1 MDLTTDTTAQPS
13 PRDRRRSRPRAASL
27 LLLCLLLAVGTLGS
41 ALVARSWR
49 SAVATERQR
58 AFATTATS
66 VADTLTMS
74 LQRDAD
80 VMATVRTLVADNPG
94 IGNAAFGRWFATLG
108 SATRY
113 PGSFAFA
120 YVQAVTPAQLPSFA
134 ATATADPPA
143 GIAPAGGFSL
153 DPPGVR
159 SRYCLMR
166 LTAVEL
172 PPGASAKVAAIG
184 SLEHEFS
191 GFLDPDVDEC
201 MGSQAPLLDR
211 AAATGQLAVGSF
223 SSVLAGVLRSDPAE
237 RHAIQVLFGN
247 LSPIELVEPVYAAT
261 PSPVASGRRGP
272 LLGWV
277 GGVFDADALLA
288 PVLGVQR
295 GMSFVL
301 ADRVPGGATQVF
313 SRVGHPAPGDSV
325 VTLPLRAEGN
335 WVVRLAGTEGGG
347 LSPDTQAWIIFVAG
361 LVITALVT
369 LLVAVLTRS
378 RRAAL
383 ALVEE
388 KTGELRHLALH
399 DALTGL
405 PNRTLVLERADDALT
420 RNRRTGA
427 PVALLF
433 VDLDGFKDVNDAHG
447 HGVGDQLLQA
457 VADRLAG
464 ALAASD
470 PSGRLG
476 GDACVVLA
484 GPESAADPGVL
495 ADRLLG
501 ACTDPF
507 VIPSLPGTALVIT
520 ASIGIAADPTAT
532 AGELLADADIALYR
546 AKASGKAVAMRFE
559 PHMRSAVTH
568 RIALDAEL
576 RTALAEG
583 QFTVV
588 YQPAFALGSL
598 DVVGLEALVR
608 WEHPTRGTVL
618 PDQFVPALEE
628 SGLIVDVG
636 RVVLD
641 QACHKAARLAGAG
654 LPVAVSVNLSARQ
667 LEHTS
672 LVADFER
679 ALAATGLDPGAL
691 VAEVTETALMHDPTQ
706 VASSLHA
713 LKDRGIRV
721 AIDDFGTGY
730 SSLAYLHRFPAD
742 VLKIDRSFVSALGDS
757 QEAAALVHAIVQ
769 LGSALGL
776 WVLAEGIEDEHQL
789 ALVRAEGC
797 AFGQGNLFCRPLAA
811 EDLVT
816 YLGGQRVVDPTNR
829 RPASDDGHP
838 EVGIAHGH

>member
-1 MDLTTDTTAQPS
+1 M
-13 PRDRRRSRPRAASL
+13 
-27 LLLCLLLAVGTLGS
+27 LLAGGTLGS

-49 SAVATERQR
+49 TAVATERRR
-58 AFATTATS
+58 AFAATATS

-80 VMATVRTLVADNPG
+80 VMATVRTLVADDPG
-94 IGNAAFGRWFATLG
+94 IDNAAFERWFATLG
-108 SATRY
+108 SAKRY

-120 YVQAVTPAQLPSFA
+120 YVEAVTPAQLPAFA

-143 GIAPAGGFSL
+143 GIAPAGGFAL

-201 MGSQAPLLDR
+201 TGSQAPLLDR

-237 RHAIQVLFGN
+237 RPAIQVLFGN
-247 LSPIELVEPVYAAT
+247 LSPIELVEPVYAA
-261 PSPVASGRRGP
+261 PSTTGSHRQGP

-288 PVLGVQR
+288 PVLHVQR

-313 SRVGHPAPGDSV
+313 SRVGHPTPGDSV
-325 VTLPLRAEGN
+325 VTIPLKAEGN
-335 WVVRLAGTEGGG
+335 WVVRLAGSEGDG
-347 LSPDTQAWIIFVAG
+347 LSPDAQAWIIFVAG

-399 DALTGL
+399 DSLTGL
-405 PNRTLVLERADDALT
+405 PNRTLVLERADDALA
-420 RNRRTGA
+420 RSRRSGS

-447 HGVGDQLLQA
+447 HGVGDQLLRA
-457 VADRLAG
+457 VAERLAS
-464 ALAASD
+464 AIAASD
-470 PSGRLG
+470 TIGRLG
-476 GDACVVLA
+476 GDEFVVLA
-484 GPESAADPGVL
+484 GPESAPDPVTL
-495 ADRLLG
+495 ADRLLD
-501 ACTDPF
+501 ACTGPF
-507 VIPSLPGTALVIT
+507 RVPALPGVALPIT
-520 ASIGIAADPTAT
+520 ASIGIATEPTAT

-546 AKASGKAVAMRFE
+546 AKASGKAVAVRFE
-559 PHMRSAVTH
+559 PQMRSAVTH

-576 RTALAEG
+576 RTALVEG

-588 YQPAFALGSL
+588 YQPVLALGSL

-618 PDQFVPALEE
+618 PDEFVPVLEE

-636 RVVLD
+636 LVVLD
-641 QACHKAARLAGAG
+641 QATRQAARLAEEG

-667 LEHTS
+667 LEDES
-672 LVADFER
+672 LVENFER
-679 ALAATGLDPGAL
+679 VLAAAGLDPGTL
-691 VAEVTETALMHDPTQ
+691 VVEITETALMHDPTQ
-706 VASSLHA
+706 VARSLHA

-742 VLKIDRSFVSALGDS
+742 VLKIDQSFVAALGDS
-757 QEAAALVHAIVQ
+757 QEAAALVHAIVH

-776 WVLAEGIEDEHQL
+776 WVLAEGIEDERQL
-789 ALVRAEGC
+789 ALLREEGC

-811 EDLVT
+811 DDLIA
-816 YLGGQRVVDPTNR
+816 YLDGRRVVDPTGR
-829 RPASDDGHP
+829 RPAPEDGHP
-838 EVGIAHGH
+838 EVGIVHGH